1 MCSELVWI
9 YTDDETGQGKPAS
22 EITVND
28 TNGVWKDKISVAGTE
43 TAKTITL
50 TGVPSGTYEI
60 YTRAT
65 IDLDASGP
73 KDGSQILTAYR
84 NTVTTLSDS
93 KILEGT
99 VYPSTKIV
107 NGQYVLVLE
116 FVGWDNLELLDTVEC
131 AVVDSNSEY
140 LKTFVD
146 CAEQLKKD
154 SKIELTLTGA
164 NAGNY
169 SVGMNMTMK
178 YGNTITPVDLKTSSW
193 TFKISN

>member
-1 MCSELVWI
+1 MLFRS
-9 YTDDETGQGKPAS
+9 
-22 EITVND
+22 
-28 TNGVWKDKISVAGTE
+28 
-43 TAKTITL
+43 
-50 TGVPSGTYEI
+50 
-60 YTRAT
+60 
-65 IDLDASGP
+65 P
-73 KDGSQILTAYR
+73 KDGPQILTAYR

-178 YGNTITPVDLKTSSW
+178 YGNTITPVDLKRSSW